1 MSSGDD
7 IKRKLVKN
15 AEPVN
20 EFIEN
25 IIVNVNLG
33 IVASLKKIPEEK
45 KSIKIEIEL

>member
-1 MSSGDD
+1 MSD
-7 IKRKLVKN
+7 IKLFVN
-15 AEPVN
+15 NEEIPLN

-33 IVASLKKIPEEK
+33 IVASLKKIPEDK

>member
-1 MSSGDD
+1 MSD
-7 IKRKLVKN
+7 IKLFVNNKEIPL
-15 AEPVN
+15 N

-33 IVASLKKIPEEK
+33 IVASLKKIPEDR